1 MSDKEIII
9 DKIRD
14 AFSGNDHPG
23 DAYLQGSV
31 EGCEPYEEVGPFQ
44 GQSDWRIV
52 ESDFLDAHAGA
63 LNFLSAAGF
72 RFFLPAYLIAD
83 VEGRLIYAEP
93 LFHLTHGFSEVTVEA
108 LKKVDVG
115 LPRAGR
121 SALVNPRRYG
131 AMTFYD
137 YARYRLSVFTREET
151 GAIVAYLKYK
161 RDSAASVFEKEGIEA
176 ALNSF
181 WLERAQ
187 TAPLGESLKRHQTEQ
202 DEFLATIKDNK

>member
-14 AFSGNDHPG
+14 AFKENDYPG

-31 EGCEPYEEVGPFQ
+31 EGCEPYDEVGPFQ
-44 GQSDWRIV
+44 GKSDWRIV
-52 ESDFLDAHAGA
+52 EPEFLDAHPGA
-63 LNFLSAAGF
+63 LNFFSEAGF

-83 VEGRLIYAEP
+83 VQGRLTYADP
-93 LFHLTHGFSEVTVEA
+93 LFHVTHGFADITVES
-108 LKKVDVG
+108 LGEIDGG

-121 SALVNPRRYG
+121 SALLNPRRYG

-137 YARYRLSVFTREET
+137 YARFRLSVFTREEAD
-151 GAIVAYLKYK
+151 AIVAYLKYN
-161 RDSAASVFEKEGIEA
+161 RDSASSDFEKEGIDA

-187 TAPLGESLKRHQTEQ
+187 TAPLGESLKRNMEQ
-202 DEFLATIKDNK
+202 AQSLASLKDNK